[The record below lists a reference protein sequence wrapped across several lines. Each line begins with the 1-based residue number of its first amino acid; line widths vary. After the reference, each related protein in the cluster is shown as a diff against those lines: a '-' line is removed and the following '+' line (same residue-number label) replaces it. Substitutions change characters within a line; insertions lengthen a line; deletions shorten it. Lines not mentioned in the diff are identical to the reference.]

1 MNERQ
6 IECFLAVVH
15 GGSFTAASRHLF
27 LTQPA
32 VTHQIRSLEKELG
45 IQLFERNTV
54 RTEITPAGQ
63 AVLEDA
69 QQIHALFQHLRRQS
83 SSFNVTGCHL
93 VLGCPAIMIEANQ
106 GTLFEI
112 ARLAQQADRPITL
125 DSRIAFKPPA
135 HVQQLLRGEI
145 DLLISDLTLPELQR
159 DELAFRHLFTS
170 GVFACL
176 HQEHPLAARP
186 HLTVEDVAGE
196 QLYWYADQTAF
207 LTSIRTELRACRP
220 LLHEDWKDSFTQAIP
235 LLRPSQGVTF
245 YSCPLELN
253 APVVFRPLALA
264 SPIPIGLV
272 WLKKRTDVE
281 LSKLIEIITG
291 LPHNAWRNG
300 GFG

>member
-6 IECFLAVVH
+6 IECFLAVAH
-15 GGSFTAASRHLF
+15 GGSFTAASKQMF
-27 LTQPA
+27 LSQPA

-83 SSFNVTGCHL
+83 SAFTASGYHL
-93 VLGCPAIMIEANQ
+93 VLGCPDIMIEANQ

-112 ARLAQQADRPITL
+112 ARLAQQAERPITL
-125 DSRIAFKPPA
+125 DSRIALKPPA
-135 HVQQLLRGEI
+135 HLQQLLRGEV
-145 DLLISDLTLPELQR
+145 DLLISDLTLPELKR
-159 DELAFRHLFTS
+159 DDLETRFLFNS

-176 HQEHPLAARP
+176 HRANPLASRSA
-186 HLTVEDVAGE
+186 LTIQEVVGE

-207 LTSIRTELRACRP
+207 LTSIRSELRACRP
-220 LLHEDWKDSFTQAIP
+220 LLREDWKDSFAQTIP
-235 LLRPSQGVTF
+235 LLKPSQGVAF

-253 APVVFRPLALA
+253 APVVFRPLVLS

-272 WLKKRTDVE
+272 WLKKHTDAGLTSLV
-281 LSKLIEIITG
+281 EIIAG
-291 LPHNAWRNG
+291 LPRSAWRNG
-300 GFG
+300 E

>member
-6 IECFLAVVH
+6 IECFLAVAH
-15 GGSFTAASRHLF
+15 GGSFTAASRQLF
-27 LTQPA
+27 LSQPA
-32 VTHQIRSLEKELG
+32 VTHQIRSMEKELG
-45 IQLFERNTV
+45 IQLFERSTV

-83 SSFNVTGCHL
+83 SALTASGCHL
-93 VLGCPAIMIEANQ
+93 VLGCPDIMIEANQ
-106 GTLFEI
+106 GALFEI
-112 ARLAQQADRPITL
+112 ARLAQQANRPITL
-125 DSRIAFKPPA
+125 DSRIALKPPA

-159 DELAFRHLFTS
+159 DDLASRHLFTS

-176 HQEHPLAARP
+176 HRAHPLAARP
-186 HLTVEDVAGE
+186 QLTVQDVAGE
-196 QLYWYADQTAF
+196 HLYWYADQTAF

-220 LLHEDWKDSFTQAIP
+220 LLREDWKDSFTQAIP
-235 LLRPSQGVTF
+235 LLRPTQGVTF

-272 WLKKRTDVE
+272 WLKKRTDAG
-281 LSKLIEIITG
+281 LSSLIEVIAG
-291 LPHNAWRNG
+291 LPRSAWRNG
-300 GFG
+300 E